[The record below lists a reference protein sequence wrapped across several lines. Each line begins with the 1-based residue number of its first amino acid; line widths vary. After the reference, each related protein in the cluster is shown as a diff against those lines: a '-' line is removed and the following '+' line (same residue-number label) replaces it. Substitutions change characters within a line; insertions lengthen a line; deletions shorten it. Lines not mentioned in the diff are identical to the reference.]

1 MTELKACIKKGTG
14 YKFSDFHLKCRIYC
28 NYDFRKKNLV
38 NLVRNEVY
46 TAPAP
51 SQFTKKGGSD
61 GI

>member
-1 MTELKACIKKGTG
+1 MLK
-14 YKFSDFHLKCRIYC
+14 YRIYC
-28 NYDFRKKNLV
+28 NYDFRNKNLV